1 MSHPTTD
8 AILVESDGPVRIVTL
23 NRPDSRNAIVQDV
36 KDALLRI
43 WDDLADD
50 LDVRAVVLTGA
61 GSAFSAGGDIA
72 NFPNVAADGDY
83 RRRVRLRNGRKI
95 IDSLTNFPLPL
106 VVAVNGPAV
115 GLGCSIASLG
125 DVIYASTNAFFADPH
140 VSIGLVA
147 GDGGAA
153 TWPLMM
159 SLARAKEYIL
169 TGDRIPAD
177 EAYRLGL
184 VNHVVPPE
192 ELLPSAL
199 AMAHRLAAQPP
210 GGAGDQACAQPA
222 HPACRVRGTGRR
234 HDSRE
239 RIVPDRRAPG
249 SGPGLP
255 RPLEQGVHE
264 SMTSHATADETT
276 GEPLVKYEVNDGVAL
291 ITWNRPH
298 RRNAWTPA
306 MEAEYFG
313 LLRAAAADGDVRAIV
328 VTGAGGNFCPGMD
341 VAVLLD
347 AANGSNASNPE
358 QREPQTLAMTIPKP
372 IIAAIEGACAGTGF
386 IRPAS
391 PTSASRHPTPRSPP
405 RSSGG
410 ASWPNT
416 ACPSCCRRW
425 WAPPTPWTPSCPAA
439 SSGAARP
446 RGWVSSGFRRTC
458 STTRWPT
465 RAIWPPAPRHRP
477 SRSPR
482 CRCTANCGRR
492 SSRPGSQR

>member
-210 GGAGDQACAQPA
+210 QAVQE
-222 HPACRVRGTGRR
+222 TK
-234 HDSRE
+234 
-239 RIVPDRRAPG
+239 RA
-249 SGPGLP
+249 LN
-255 RPLEQGVHE
+255 LHIQ
-264 SMTSHATADETT
+264 
-276 GEPLVKYEVNDGVAL
+276 
-291 ITWNRPH
+291 
-298 RRNAWTPA
+298 
-306 MEAEYFG
+306 
-313 LLRAAAADGDVRAIV
+313 RAAYAVL
-328 VTGAGGNFCPGMD
+328 D
-341 VAVLLD
+341 VAMTAESESFLTDEHQARVQAFLD
-347 AANGSNASNPE
+347 RSNKGSTKA
-358 QREPQTLAMTIPKP
+358 
-372 IIAAIEGACAGTGF
+372 
-386 IRPAS
+386 
-391 PTSASRHPTPRSPP
+391 
-405 RSSGG
+405 
-410 ASWPNT
+410 
-416 ACPSCCRRW
+416 
-425 WAPPTPWTPSCPAA
+425 
-439 SSGAARP
+439 
-446 RGWVSSGFRRTC
+446 
-458 STTRWPT
+458 
-465 RAIWPPAPRHRP
+465 
-477 SRSPR
+477 
-482 CRCTANCGRR
+482 
-492 SSRPGSQR
+492 